1 MITTLAAFALTAM
14 TAVQQTDTII
24 YLDGAGRLE
33 LENSGGQVIVTTW
46 DRDAV
51 RIQAEHSSR
60 TFIEVDHRGG
70 VLQIEADAQRG
81 PTTIV
86 DYELTVPASLDL
98 EIDGMFTDVTVE
110 GMKGDV
116 EVETL
121 EGDIRIVGGSG
132 TVTAESTNGEI
143 TIEGAEGTI
152 EANAVSR
159 GIEIINSSGEILAE
173 SVGGSIIMRGITAD
187 VVEAGTIGGR
197 IHYSGTIQDGGRY
210 FFGSHGGRITLE
222 FPSNVNAT
230 VMAVSLTGS
239 IRANYPG
246 APTEFSRRERE
257 SFTLGT
263 GSAQVE
269 AETFSGAIIIERQG
283 SGNEADLDDDLAYS
297 SHDVPIELFSGMA
310 GEAMSGVV
318 TQAIDAALDVAVEA
332 AAGATSH
339 ADESRRH
346 RDP

>member
-1 MITTLAAFALTAM
+1 M

-24 YLDGAGRLE
+24 DLDGAVRLE

-110 GMKGDV
+110 GMNGDI

-121 EGDIRIVGGSG
+121 EGNIRIVGGSG

-152 EANAVSR
+152 EATAVSR
-159 GIEIINSSGEILAE
+159 SIEIINSSGEILAE

-197 IHYSGTIQDGGRY
+197 IHYSGTIQDRGRY

-283 SGNEADLDDDLAYS
+283 SGNEADFDDDLGHLGDGAHAEPLDHLAGAAVS
-297 SHDVPIELFSGMA
+297 DAITLAVDV
-310 GEAMSGVV
+310 
-318 TQAIDAALDVAVEA
+318 ALDVAAEV
-332 AAGATSH
+332 TS
-339 ADESRRH
+339 DMGESRRR